1 MNIPSFG
8 MARSVVAK
16 VFLSIWLSMA
26 ATTASGTQTPGEIDL
41 TALDERMQDFSSRFH
56 TRLAQIDKPDKVDSV
71 KSLMRVVNNRRAAGE
86 PTRAIATVIRNLPV
100 AERQIHAIETS
111 RLVELLLAANLQKT
125 AVSLYEKM
133 KSHAD
138 KTTVSVASLAFAK
151 HYFARRQWEQ
161 TVKVAESI
169 GNELATEDYH
179 HARLLHGIALQR
191 LRRHRAALT
200 QYQKIAKNSRYYTAA
215 RINMAM
221 ANIRQDWWT
230 DAHIIIEDV
239 IRAQGARDPALTD
252 RLYTTLGYSL
262 LRQQY
267 YRNARE
273 AFGNVGLNGPYTSRA
288 LLGIALSAAHQQDY
302 VGALNAIQRL
312 KDSNARDLSV
322 DEAHLLIAYFYEK
335 LEQPDTATAGYSHAI
350 RFYEQRIADIEVAMA
365 AEAAQLR
372 ERVAEH
378 GAASVPI
385 GGEVLNL
392 EEKLPAAFIDELRL
406 LLSYNAD
413 IRRIGDGGL
422 TRTYTGLVDDYTN
435 VLHRVARDAL
445 AENISHLNHY
455 MSQARYGMVAIQD
468 QNSVKQ

>member
-1 MNIPSFG
+1 MRTLSLET
-8 MARSVVAK
+8 ARSIVARAF
-16 VFLSIWLSMA
+16 VSIWLSIA
-26 ATTASGTQTPGEIDL
+26 ATSALGAQTPGEIDL
-41 TALDERMQDFSSRFH
+41 AALDERMQDFSSRFYMK
-56 TRLAQIDKPDKVDSV
+56 LAQIDKPDKVDSI
-71 KSLMRVVNNRRAAGE
+71 KSLMRVVDNRQAAGE
-86 PTRAIATVIRNLPV
+86 PTRAIAAVIRNLPV
-100 AERQIHAIETS
+100 VERQIQAIETP
-111 RLVELLLAANLQKT
+111 RLVELLLAANLRKT

-133 KSHAD
+133 KSRAD

-161 TVKVAESI
+161 TVRVAESI
-169 GNELATEDYH
+169 GNELAAEDYH

-191 LRRHRAALT
+191 LRRHRAALL
-200 QYQKIAKNSRYYTAA
+200 QYQKIARTSRYYTAA

-230 DAHIIIEDV
+230 DAHVIIEDV
-239 IRAQGARDPALTD
+239 IRAQRESDPALTD

-312 KDSNARDLSV
+312 KDSNARDLPV

-335 LEQPDTATAGYSHAI
+335 LEQPDTATVGYSHAI

-365 AEAAQLR
+365 VEAAQLR
-372 ERVAEH
+372 ERIVEH
-378 GAASVPI
+378 GAAGVPI

-392 EEKLPAAFIDELRL
+392 EEKLPAAFTDELRL
-406 LLSYNAD
+406 LLSYDAG

-422 TRTYTGLVDDYTN
+422 TRAYTGLVDDYTN
-435 VLHRVARDAL
+435 VLRRAARDAL

-455 MSQARYGMVAIQD
+455 MSQARYGLVAIQD